1 MLWGRKGVR
10 QCVGISKEN
19 GKAVRWERK
28 RLPMSKEPEVQLR
41 GRVFAQHSHSLGFD
55 GSTEECGCGRGALGR
70 R

>member
-28 RLPMSKEPEVQLR
+28 RLPR